1 MSDDWYYV
9 HQLAMLSGFKLVV
22 LANRIGCA
30 DDFLLQ
36 LHDGLAEGLESAM
49 ARVRSIMALERQI
62 ASEPDEEGFAAFQLH
77 GEEECFARLT
87 IALLDDLEIDYAT
100 YEYRVNNGEWHYAL
114 SADCDG
120 IEISYPST
128 IALTDAELG
137 GLGPIIRGI
146 SHETGM
152 WISAARIVYD

>member
-36 LHDGLAEGLESAM
+36 LHDGLAEGLECAM

-62 ASEPDEEGFAAFQLH
+62 ASEPDEEGSTAFQLQ
-77 GEEECFARLT
+77 GEEECFARFT
-87 IALLDDLEIDYAT
+87 ITLLDDLEIDYAT
-100 YEYRVNNGEWHYAL
+100 YGYRVNNGEWHHAL

-120 IEISYPST
+120 IEISYPT
-128 IALTDAELG
+128 LVPLTDDELG
-137 GLGPIIRGI
+137 ALAPIIHAIRGEAGI
-146 SHETGM
+146 GLS
-152 WISAARIVYD
+152 IARVVYD